1 MERAAS
7 PRFTSTVVDADPR
20 DGYWIT
26 AVDIDG
32 DGRTDLV
39 ASGLTRGE
47 VVWYKNPGGGSPG
60 WDKRV
65 ITTLPKPVAVDAA
78 DLTGN
83 GRPDLVIC
91 HDYGNCMFNCG
102 PRDGKISWLE
112 NPTAGGL
119 DGAWR
124 QYPIAD
130 LVATHR
136 IRVGR
141 FTGDHLQLAALP
153 VVGPEGGA
161 AGVNAPIRTM
171 IYDRPEDPRTDG
183 GWAGKEIDGARFRII
198 HGVVAGHLPNTPR
211 PDRDSFLLASAE
223 GITWLGYGDD
233 GRWRHQ
239 RLGTGV
245 PAKRSHEF
253 PDHEFSGS
261 GNLAVGRV
269 AGREYALILA
279 VEPFHGDTLAVYVR
293 PEGEVSFATEW
304 QRRELE
310 VYPRPDDTHDAV
322 AHHVVAADF
331 DGDGDDEFLV
341 ALRGPEP
348 VQGVMY
354 YKFGPGGEVV
364 VRERVTT
371 GSVARLAVADFT
383 GDGRLDFAT
392 TSYDTVGYYEVD
404 DPRIEIHVNDFGKP
418 GPAAAPPGG
427 DG

>member
-1 MERAAS
+1 MPADHT
-7 PRFTSTVVDADPR
+7 PRFRTTVIDADPR
-20 DGYWIT
+20 DGYWVH

-32 DGRTDLV
+32 DGRMDLV
-39 ASGLTRGE
+39 ASGLTHGE
-47 VVWYKNPGGGSPG
+47 VVWYQNPS
-60 WDKRV
+60 WQRRTIATMD
-65 ITTLPKPVAVDAA
+65 KPVALDSA
-78 DLTGN
+78 DLTGD

-102 PRDGKISWLE
+102 PRDGKISWLQ
-112 NPTAGGL
+112 NPTAADS
-119 DGAWR
+119 DGQWR
-124 QYPIAD
+124 QRPIAD

-136 IRVGR
+136 VRVGR
-141 FTGDHLQLAALP
+141 FTGDHLQVAALP

-161 AGVNAPIRTM
+161 AGVAAPVRTM
-171 IYDRPEDPRTDG
+171 IYDRPDDVAGDG
-183 GWAGKEIDGARFRII
+183 PWAGKEIDAASFRII
-198 HGVVAGHLPNTPR
+198 HGVVARPLPGTPR

-223 GITWLGYGDD
+223 GLTWLGYGDD
-233 GRWRHQ
+233 GRWRHH

-245 PAKRSHEF
+245 APQRSHEF
-253 PDHEFSGS
+253 PEHEFSGS
-261 GNLAVGRV
+261 GNLAVGTV
-269 AGREYALILA
+269 GGQEYALILA
-279 VEPFHGDTLAVYVR
+279 VEPFHGDTLAVYLR
-293 PEGEVSFATEW
+293 PPGALDFTTPW

-310 VYPRPDDTHDAV
+310 VFPRPDDTHDAV

-354 YKFGPGGEVV
+354 YKFDAAGQVV

-371 GSVARLAVADFT
+371 DSVARIAVADFT
-383 GDGRLDFAT
+383 GDGRLDFVT

-404 DPRIEIHVNDFGKP
+404 DPRIALHVNDFGT
-418 GPAAAPPGG
+418 PAGAQAPPGG